1 MKTREETKRYLNNT
15 LNELSDPGT
24 IGHYMRCNRYAS
36 MLEEAFGVKGPV
48 ELTDKLIRLLDQ
60 VPEGF
65 TWAISKDGLPIA
77 LGSRVWLGDQ
87 EMRVVAVSHRRKIA
101 IREWSKERGGG
112 AIWVPA
118 DKVTVEEPDT
128 QERIDGDVDKLLNE
142 YWGCEDI
149 GCDECPAIVDGQMPF
164 ERYGV
169 DNCLTAQTL
178 DLLRRQREL
187 DAKGAE

>member
-1 MKTREETKRYLNNT
+1 MKTREETKRYLNNA
-15 LNELSDPGT
+15 LSELSDPGAV
-24 IGHYMRCNRYAS
+24 GHYMRCNRYAS

-65 TWAISKDGLPIA
+65 TWAISKDGMPVA

-87 EMRVVAVSHRRKIA
+87 EMRVVAVSHRRRIA
-101 IREWSKERGGG
+101 IREWPKERGG
-112 AIWVPA
+112 
-118 DKVTVEEPDT
+118 
-128 QERIDGDVDKLLNE
+128 GDVDKLLNE

-178 DLLRRQREL
+178 DLLRRQRAL